1 MQEEV
6 MSCPFLPVSVFLL
19 CTGGQILAE
28 SVSQLEKTEGKG
40 DCFGCDK
47 RIWKKKIECLNI
59 SNRGK
64 M

>member
-47 RIWKKKIECLNI
+47 RIWKKK
-59 SNRGK
+59 NR
-64 M
+64 MP